1 MKKHIIP
8 IVIFVIREKHKYLLT
23 FRTDGK
29 PNDKVDNNIWQIPG
43 GEINFKEKLH
53 DALKRETKEELGIE
67 IEVVKF
73 IPKIFESMRIYWHGL
88 LFCYLC
94 KIKNKNAKITLN
106 KEASRYKWFKAH
118 EIKKLKSF
126 SETYNIILE
135 AEKI

>member
-8 IVIFVIREKHKYLLT
+8 IVIFVIREKDKYLLT

-29 PNDKVDNNIWQIPG
+29 PNDKIDNNIWQIPG
-43 GEINFKEKLH
+43 GEVNFKEKLH
-53 DALKRETKEELGIE
+53 DALKREAKEELGVEIE
-67 IEVVKF
+67 IVKF
-73 IPKIFESMRIYWHGL
+73 IPKIFESVRRYWHGL

-106 KEASRYKWFKAH
+106 KEASRYKWFNAYK
-118 EIKKLKSF
+118 IKSLKSF
-126 SETYNIILE
+126 PETYRVILE